1 MGFDPDEVGYL
12 HYCKMMG
19 LGDGDLD
26 QIQIVGN
33 ATVDDCA
40 RRFRPHDT
48 VHRQRRWQLS
58 GAEKYLQP
66 SGASRD

>member
-1 MGFDPDEVGYL
+1 
-12 HYCKMMG
+12 MG
-19 LGDGDLD
+19 LGAGALD

-33 ATVDDCA
+33 ATMDDCA

-58 GAEKYLQP
+58 GAESYLRP
-66 SGASRD
+66 SGATHD